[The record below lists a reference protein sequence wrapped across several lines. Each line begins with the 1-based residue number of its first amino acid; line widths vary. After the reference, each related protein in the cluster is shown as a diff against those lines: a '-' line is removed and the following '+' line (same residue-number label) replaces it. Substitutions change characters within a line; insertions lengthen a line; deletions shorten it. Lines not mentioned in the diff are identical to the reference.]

1 MAKPVPHDSD
11 NGDGV
16 APLTDNEV
24 TPARLDLLSAYT
36 MTGSPERDGLLL
48 SSVRDR
54 LEAAAPLAQLPPRED
69 EGYLDKAP
77 GEDIWRAA

>member
-1 MAKPVPHDSD
+1 MAKPTPHGSD
-11 NGDGV
+11 NGDEV

-24 TPARLDLLSAYT
+24 TTARLDLLSAYT
-36 MTGSPERDGLLL
+36 MTGSLERDGLLL

-54 LEAAAPLAQLPPRED
+54 LEAAAPVAQLPPRED
-69 EGYLDKAP
+69 DGYLYKAP